1 MANIGII
8 TGRAIGLN
16 RDGDK
21 PRVLLQVELELDDV
35 RTIELIP
42 KSGVDENPG
51 NGCRVVVVDVDGD
64 DNYSVGI
71 AVTDDLTPSVLPGEK
86 EIYSTNS
93 PVTSKLARIKLDALG
108 IIQLNGNI
116 DNAVRYSKYNIDI
129 QSIVTQVN
137 ANLAL
142 IATAIGNLGGSY
154 TVAPLVVNTIA
165 SKVVEVK
172 LP

>member
-1 MANIGII
+1 MADIGII
-8 TGRAIGLN
+8 TGRTIGLN

-51 NGCRVVVVDVDGD
+51 NGCRVVVVDVAGE

-93 PVTSKLARIKLDALG
+93 PVTTKLARIKLDTLGNVVNNQGSNSAVSYAALNTALQLLVTA
-108 IIQLNGNI
+108 INAAFATKLNGSG
-116 DNAVRYSKYNIDI
+116 A
-129 QSIVTQVN
+129 
-137 ANLAL
+137 AGGLAL
-142 IATAIGNLGGSY
+142 DISAAESPT
-154 TVAPLVVNTIA
+154 
-165 SKVVEVK
+165 VK

>member
-93 PVTSKLARIKLDALG
+93 PVTTKLARIKFDTLG
-108 IIQLNGNI
+108 N
-116 DNAVRYSKYNIDI
+116 
-129 QSIVTQVN
+129 
-137 ANLAL
+137 
-142 IATAIGNLGGSY
+142 
-154 TVAPLVVNTIA
+154 VVNNQGAKSAVTHAELNTALQTMINLIMA
-165 SKVVEVK
+165 HVHTSAVVGNPSSVPTAPITVDISAAESATVK